1 MNLHAIKFYFLP
13 LLLIRSIPVR
23 RKSMLHIYTSL
34 YDPQEMT
41 EEKHL
46 IRSIHFPIIPPDINL
61 YLYPDAQPHSILFN
75 AQIRNK

>member
-1 MNLHAIKFYFLP
+1 
-13 LLLIRSIPVR
+13 
-23 RKSMLHIYTSL
+23 MLHIYTSL